1 METYSDFKDAQMDV
15 HVCFDKLHD
24 LIQNE
29 EPLTKFEQDTLKMFI
44 DACREV
50 VKLYEDGVVHGI
62 IDENG
67 RLKRETE
74 NNK

>member
-1 METYSDFKDAQMDV
+1 MDV

-24 LIQNE
+24 LIQTA

-44 DACREV
+44 DACRAV

-74 NNK
+74 DNE